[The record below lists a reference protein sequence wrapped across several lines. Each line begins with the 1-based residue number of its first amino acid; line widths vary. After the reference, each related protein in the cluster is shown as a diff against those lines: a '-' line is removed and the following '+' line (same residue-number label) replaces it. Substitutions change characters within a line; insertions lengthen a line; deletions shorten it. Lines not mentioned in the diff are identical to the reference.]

1 MDLKDPECQYEG
13 YKFSLEGYNLPPLF
27 LLSLFSFPF
36 SYLSAS
42 FLLLVGPFV

>member
-1 MDLKDPECQYEG
+1 MGLKDPECQYEG

-27 LLSLFSFPF
+27 LLFLFSFPF

-42 FLLLVGPFV
+42 FLLSVGPFV